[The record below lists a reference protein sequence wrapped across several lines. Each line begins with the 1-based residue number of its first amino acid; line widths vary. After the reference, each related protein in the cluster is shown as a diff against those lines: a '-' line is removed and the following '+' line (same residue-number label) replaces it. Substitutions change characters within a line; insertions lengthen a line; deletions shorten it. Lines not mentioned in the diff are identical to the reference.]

1 VLLSNIQQLASGT
14 AASAATTNERR
25 RTSRY
30 ESDAAVTKA
39 ECDADVARVTKRM
52 QSDSQVDVAN
62 AFVPITLAF
71 RHVGYRY
78 VINVISYI
86 HAAI

>member
-1 VLLSNIQQLASGT
+1 LASGT
-14 AASAATTNERR
+14 AVSAATTNNAAVESSRR

-52 QSDSQVDVAN
+52 HSSSQVDVAN
-62 AFVPITLAF
+62 AFTPVTLAF
-71 RHVGYRY
+71 RHVGYR
-78 VINVISYI
+78 
-86 HAAI
+86 